1 MAKNPLVSVIMPA
14 YNHERY
20 VGEAIESVLNQT
32 FTDFE
37 FIIINDGSTD
47 STDEIIRR
55 YKDSRI
61 RYYTQENMDAPN
73 TINRGIELSNGKYIS
88 IINSDDIYHHD
99 RLAVLVDTA
108 ESKDARFI
116 ATDLVFIDESSKVI
130 EDPLFKYNY
139 WYNRLKSIYKETG
152 SIKSV
157 IFSNNIVVTSSNM
170 FFHSNAKE
178 EIGLFNKYRYT
189 HDYDFIL
196 RALAVYRNRFLFL
209 ADKTLLYYRIHDKNT
224 IRQAPLRSR
233 NETFDIF
240 IRMIPEFMSNGDDR
254 LVLEKALF
262 RLGKLYDNQL
272 RESRRLRKSNRK
284 MRRSRSWKLT
294 APLRWFY
301 RKYSAFLRLG
311 SKLSAS
317 K

>member
-20 VGEAIESVLNQT
+20 VGEAAESVLNQT

-47 STDEIIRR
+47 NTDEIIRG
-55 YKDSRI
+55 YKDTRI

-73 TINRGIELSNGKYIS
+73 TINRGINLSNGKYIS
-88 IINSDDIYHHD
+88 IINSDDIYHMD
-99 RLAVLVDTA
+99 RLSALVETA

-157 IFSNNIVVTSSNM
+157 IFSKNIVVTSSNM

-224 IRQAPLRSR
+224 IRQAPLRSQD
-233 NETFDIF
+233 ETFNIF
-240 IRMIPEFMSNGDDR
+240 IRMIPEFMSNGDDK
-254 LVLEKALF
+254 LVLENALF
-262 RLGKLYDNQL
+262 RLGKLYDNRF
-272 RESRRLRKSNRK
+272 RECRRLRRSNRK